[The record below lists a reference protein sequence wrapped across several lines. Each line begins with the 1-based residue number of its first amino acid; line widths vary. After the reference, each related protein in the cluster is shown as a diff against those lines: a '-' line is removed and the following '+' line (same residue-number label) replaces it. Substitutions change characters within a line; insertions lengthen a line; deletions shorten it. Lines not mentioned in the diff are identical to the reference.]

1 MVKKPK
7 EGVVIDTA
15 APPPKNKKFDP
26 NTELRS
32 DLWETMSLNDL
43 WLQKILM
50 QQKIDF
56 ANNIGNSALKIQL
69 ERGMQVLQVLIE
81 EKQTVSDTHLIL

>member
-15 APPPKNKKFDP
+15 APRPKDKKFDP

-32 DLWETMSLNDL
+32 DMWGNMPLNDL
-43 WLQKILM
+43 WLQKILL
-50 QQKIDF
+50 QEKINF
-56 ANNIGNSALKIQL
+56 CNQIGNGNMKIQL
-69 ERGMQVLQVLIE
+69 ERAMAFLQALIE
-81 EKQTVSDTHLIL
+81 EKQSVSDTHLIL

>member
-15 APPPKNKKFDP
+15 APPQNKKFDP

-32 DLWETMSLNDL
+32 DLWEDMPLNDL
-43 WLQKILM
+43 WLQKILL
-50 QQKIDF
+50 QEKIGF
-56 ANNIGNSALKIQL
+56 CSQIGNANMKIQMD
-69 ERGMQVLQVLIE
+69 RAMTVLQMIIE
-81 EKQTVSDTHLIL
+81 EKQTVSDTNIIL